1 MGDGSKSPQAGAC
14 EEGVGY
20 LFDGERA
27 LFRILDKSER
37 LLVFENKSGR
47 NSKPKFSRLGD

>member
-1 MGDGSKSPQAGAC
+1 MLDPKGDDSEGPRAAAC

-27 LFRILDKSER
+27 LF
-37 LLVFENKSGR
+37 
-47 NSKPKFSRLGD
+47 